1 MIRQRHCGAVA
12 LLCMTGFGFVTDSRA
27 DDAIEV
33 EEGVGSNE
41 VNFDDSG
48 LVASEAEAEGLLLVR
63 LEGSLALGYEK
74 FVHSGDPD
82 ARVSDVFTTIESEIA
97 INLSPHAGLG
107 AVLVY
112 EPVIEPGPGEDRFF
126 GDHGLFAEEL
136 YAGVDI
142 GKATLQIGKI
152 APMFGWAADDAP
164 GLYGGDLPGE
174 YELVEE
180 IGINARI
187 SLSEAPASSEG
198 TTVEHALHAAVFT
211 ADTTFLSDSL
221 FTSRGRLEISDG
233 GVGNTGFPQSF
244 AIAYTVQ
251 TRDAD
256 DELAGPSLQAAMRRL
271 APGEG
276 DTHGEWGFLG
286 AFEDQLSLGRGVALS
301 PIAEAAYLIQADG
314 EAEPGWAV
322 LIGAE
327 LAKGPWRGSST
338 FGARDTQADG
348 HEHDYAITAD
358 VGRIFDIP
366 GLGEIRADIA
376 YTFARDDE
384 ERSHVIGVQ
393 LEREFTFGL
402 FR

>member
-27 DDAIEV
+27 DYAIEV

-233 GVGNTGFPQSF
+233 AS
-244 AIAYTVQ
+244 AIPASRNPSRSPTPFKRE
-251 TRDAD
+251 TRTM
-256 DELAGPSLQAAMRRL
+256 SLPDRHSRR
-271 APGEG
+271 PC
-276 DTHGEWGFLG
+276 
-286 AFEDQLSLGRGVALS
+286 VALLPVRAIHTANGVFWRHSRTSCRSATGLRSLRS
-301 PIAEAAYLIQADG
+301 PRPHI
-314 EAEPGWAV
+314 
-322 LIGAE
+322 
-327 LAKGPWRGSST
+327 SSMRT
-338 FGARDTQADG
+338 GKRSRA
-348 HEHDYAITAD
+348 
-358 VGRIFDIP
+358 GRC
-366 GLGEIRADIA
+366 
-376 YTFARDDE
+376 
-384 ERSHVIGVQ
+384 
-393 LEREFTFGL
+393 
-402 FR
+402 